1 MAMKFIE
8 LLDSDDNWHSV
19 NLRQITRVSWG
30 EIPDDEK
37 RDMVY
42 LTDNS
47 EIALDHQSG
56 SSCRLAQQLGI
67 SNLVTFLE
75 DNEQDA
81 PDEDDDE
88 EDSDDD

>member
-1 MAMKFIE
+1 MAVNFVE
-8 LLDSDDNWHSV
+8 LLDVDDNWHSV
-19 NLRQITRVSWG
+19 NVKQIARVSWG

-56 SSCRLAQQLGI
+56 SSCRLAQLLGI

-75 DNEQDA
+75 DNEQDE
-81 PDEDDDE
+81 PDEDD
-88 EDSDDD
+88 EDSDND